1 MVRKAFSFGGTL
13 LVAAAVFFATAG
25 SSQAQRGHFAGA
37 HFGGAHFGG
46 APFGG
51 FPGGLYHGVY
61 PFRPA
66 YGGYRGWSNPGWYPY
81 RPYWGY
87 YGSYRYY
94 GSYDYPYYDSYS
106 EYDPVYSGSTYQT
119 ALVTVTVPAD
129 AKVWFDSST
138 ATSATGRVRQFVT
151 PPLAPGRQ
159 YTYWVRARWNDNGQE
174 VNQLQ
179 PVEVTPGARINVRFP
194 APPRTEG

>member
-1 MVRKAFSFGGTL
+1 MVRKVFSFGGTL
-13 LVAAAVFFATAG
+13 VVTGVVFVATAG
-25 SSQAQRGHFAGA
+25 SGQAQRG

-46 APFGG
+46 ARFGG
-51 FPGGLYHGVY
+51 FPGGFYRGAY
-61 PFRPA
+61 PSGAA
-66 YGGYRGWSNPGWYPY
+66 YGGYRAWYNAGWYPY

-87 YGSYRYY
+87 YGSYPYY
-94 GSYDYPYYDSYS
+94 GSPDNYYAYYDSS
-106 EYDPVYSGSTYQT
+106 SAYDPVYSGSSYQT

-151 PPLAPGRQ
+151 PPLAAGRQ

-179 PVEVTPGARINVRFP
+179 PVEVTPGP
-194 APPRTEG
+194 ASTCGSRLRPGAGG